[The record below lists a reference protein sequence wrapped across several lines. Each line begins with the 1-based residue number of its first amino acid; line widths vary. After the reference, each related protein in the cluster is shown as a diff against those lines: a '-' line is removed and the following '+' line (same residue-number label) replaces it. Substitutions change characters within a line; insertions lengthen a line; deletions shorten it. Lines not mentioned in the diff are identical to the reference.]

1 MDTGT
6 KTPDRPADADRRTG
20 EGHRLAT
27 TPRES
32 AALRR
37 NGLIDRAFE
46 LTTRSS
52 AMVVLL
58 LLGTIAGSLVVAGWP
73 ALSELGLSFFT
84 GDRWAANV
92 GQFGAIPA
100 IYGTLVTA
108 TIAIIIAVPISL
120 GIAIFLTELCP
131 ARLRRPIGTMIELLA
146 GVPSII
152 YGMWGVAVL
161 APFLQTWFP
170 DVFRAGTGLFTAGL
184 ILAIMIIP
192 FITAVTRDV
201 MNTVPSIM
209 RESAYGLG
217 CTTWEVVRYVIFP
230 SVRAG
235 MLGGVILGLGR
246 ALGETMA
253 VTFVI
258 GNNLFFSATI
268 AGQGTSIAALIA
280 NQFPEAD
287 GLQRSALLLL
297 GLVLFVITFAVL
309 ALARLMLNRMNA
321 RAPS

>member
-1 MDTGT
+1 MTTGSSV
-6 KTPDRPADADRRTG
+6 TPQAAEGDRMQKLSAS
-20 EGHRLAT
+20 GHER
-27 TPRES
+27 S
-32 AALRR
+32 ALKR
-37 NGLIDRAFE
+37 NGLVDRVFE
-46 LTTRSS
+46 ITTRGS
-52 AMVVLL
+52 ALLVLL
-58 LLGTIAGSLVVAGWP
+58 LLGTITGSLILAGWP

-84 GDRWAANV
+84 DDRWAANV
-92 GQFGAIPA
+92 NRFGALPA
-100 IYGTLVTA
+100 IYGTLVTSL
-108 TIAIIIAVPISL
+108 IAIAIAIPVSL
-120 GIAIFLTELCP
+120 GIAIFLTEICP
-131 ARLRRPIGTMIELLA
+131 PKLRRTIGTMVELLA

-152 YGMWGVAVL
+152 YGMWGMEVL
-161 APFLQTWFP
+161 APFLQSHFP
-170 DVFRAGTGLFTAGL
+170 SVFPAGTGLTTAGL

-217 CTTWEVVRYVIFP
+217 CTTWEVVRHVIFP
-230 SVRAG
+230 SVKAG

-258 GNNLFFSATI
+258 GNNLFLNATVT
-268 AGQGTSIAALIA
+268 GQGTSIAALIA
-280 NQFPEAD
+280 NQFSEAD

-297 GLVLFVITFAVL
+297 GLVLFLITFAVL
-309 ALARLMLNRMNA
+309 ALARFMLNRINQ